1 MFVRCCL
8 SAGGRMKKGE
18 ILVLAIVGVVCAG
31 PAAGNQTSMK
41 RVLSKTGKTNLVVPS
56 SNYFFLFKYFV
67 AHQCSFL
74 LRV

>member
-1 MFVRCCL
+1 
-8 SAGGRMKKGE
+8 MKKGE

-56 SNYFFLFKYFV
+56 SNFFFFSNISSPINV
-67 AHQCSFL
+67 HFCFEFE
-74 LRV
+74 